1 MSENYLQKVWGDNL
15 DNVDINDI
23 KEAIKETLKMDDEH
37 GAFWVSIMIEGENV
51 LEMHKN
57 FDVIGVF
64 EDNENLQYKR
74 NFKNINEII
83 SLFEIFLTE
92 DFTHVKTILK
102 KD

>member
-15 DNVDINDI
+15 DNVDIND
-23 KEAIKETLKMDDEH
+23 IKETLKMDDEH

>member
-15 DNVDINDI
+15 DNVNINDI
-23 KEAIKETLKMDDEH
+23 KEAIKETLKMGDEH

-83 SLFEIFLTE
+83 SLYEIFLTE